1 MDAMTALRAM
11 TAIPSVLRSMTASG
25 SLVALL
31 ATVALSTSGC
41 RLDSGPDDYASQ
53 ESLRLDAAPPPID
66 ADIEDGERRLSIG
79 AFYEG
84 PAVETVVVD
93 NVSAHFYVYEDT
105 FAATVEG
112 GDRVEGSQSDR
123 LIHRGGPWWG
133 GGIHWDVARD
143 VTGYATLEISLKSS
157 DLSYAG
163 LQLAMNGPGEN
174 QGTVD
179 AEDYGFATD
188 GEWHRLQ
195 IPLSD
200 YAAAGVD
207 LSQVSAPLIFVGGA
221 GESGHSI
228 LVDGVFFTDL

>member
-1 MDAMTALRAM
+1 MGEM
-11 TAIPSVLRSMTASG
+11 SVLRSLMRSMASAG
-25 SLVALL
+25 AAASLL
-31 ATVALSTSGC
+31 AGVALSTTGC

-84 PAVETVVVD
+84 PAVETVTID

-105 FAATVEG
+105 FAAAAET
-112 GDRVEGSQSDR
+112 GDRIEGDQSDR
-123 LIHRGGPWWG
+123 LTHRGGPWWG

-143 VTGYATLEISLKSS
+143 VTAYTTLEISLKSS
-157 DLSYAG
+157 DPSYAG

-174 QGTVD
+174 QGVVEA
-179 AEDYGFATD
+179 AEYGFAAD
-188 GEWHRLQ
+188 GAWHRLE

-207 LSQVSAPLIFVGGA
+207 LGQVSAPLIFIGGA
-221 GESGHSI
+221 GESGDSI